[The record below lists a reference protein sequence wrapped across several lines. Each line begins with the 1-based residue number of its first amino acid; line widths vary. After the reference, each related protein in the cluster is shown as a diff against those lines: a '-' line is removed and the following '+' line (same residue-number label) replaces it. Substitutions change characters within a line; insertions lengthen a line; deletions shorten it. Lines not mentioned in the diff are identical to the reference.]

1 MCSLFIPSLCVAVC
15 IHPCI
20 ISISFPI
27 MLAAVCLS
35 TVCVYVCFAN
45 IFSRDPSPMIPMDF
59 HTNGPLSVPPEL
71 KASARVGVADAKG
84 PNQVGQCDT
93 HTHTHC
99 NVLGIYCCG
108 FVEAIYWQYLSP
120 AWPGA
125 FSTISTG
132 TVPLEDYQH
141 SSSFSPGKRP
151 LVKFMRGF
159 ISSVHNNFIL
169 ILICSDILGSTDG
182 CFPTRNEFI
191 WVLWPAVKPASN
203 KQNRSLE
210 QMRLHVREQRSQ
222 HVILICVWICWC
234 EYSKVY

>member
-1 MCSLFIPSLCVAVC
+1 
-15 IHPCI
+15 
-20 ISISFPI
+20 
-27 MLAAVCLS
+27 MLRVQIRL
-35 TVCVYVCFAN
+35 
-45 IFSRDPSPMIPMDF
+45 D
-59 HTNGPLSVPPEL
+59 SV
-71 KASARVGVADAKG
+71 
-84 PNQVGQCDT
+84 T
-93 HTHTHC
+93 HTHTHTLQC
-99 NVLGIYCCG
+99 SAGIYCCG

-203 KQNRSLE
+203 RTE
-210 QMRLHVREQRSQ
+210 QVFGTNEAACTWAEVTTRHSNMRLNLLVRIFKSLLRIQEHGIALTDACLLCLLLQKWNHQ
-222 HVILICVWICWC
+222 HPCASIKFYLA
-234 EYSKVY
+234 